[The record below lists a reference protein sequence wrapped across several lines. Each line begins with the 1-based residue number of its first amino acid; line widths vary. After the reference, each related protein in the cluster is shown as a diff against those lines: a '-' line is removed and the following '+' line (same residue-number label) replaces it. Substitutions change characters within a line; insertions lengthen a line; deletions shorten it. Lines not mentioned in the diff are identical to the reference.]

1 MSQGVG
7 FQAFNSAAKVLIYSG
22 YVQFHLACNFAERFT
37 LEVHAEDAAGTLMIT
52 LAGLRMT
59 VIVVELFVQTFLVF
73 VAALLI
79 EPIDVLFNIFDILRL
94 VGDVEGGEL
103 GIVAGDDVELVL
115 TLALVQFLVALDEE
129 TGEVPDGVVLG
140 VHTYFET
147 GVLEKILVEDVPVE
161 QGSLD
166 FGLVGDVELG

>member
-7 FQAFNSAAKVLIYSG
+7 FQALNSAAKVLIYSG
-22 YVQFHLACNFAERFT
+22 YVQFHLACNLSERLPF
-37 LEVHAEDAAGTLMIT
+37 EIKPEDAAGTLMIT

-73 VAALLI
+73 FAALLVK
-79 EPIDVLFNIFDILRL
+79 PIDVLFNIFDILGL
-94 VGDVEGGEL
+94 VGDVEGGKL
-103 GIVAGDDVELVL
+103 GVVAGDDIEPV
-115 TLALVQFLVALDEE
+115 LALALEQFLVALDEE
-129 TGEVPDGVVLG
+129 SGEVQDFVVLG

-147 GVLEKILVEDVPVE
+147 GILEEIFIEDVLVE